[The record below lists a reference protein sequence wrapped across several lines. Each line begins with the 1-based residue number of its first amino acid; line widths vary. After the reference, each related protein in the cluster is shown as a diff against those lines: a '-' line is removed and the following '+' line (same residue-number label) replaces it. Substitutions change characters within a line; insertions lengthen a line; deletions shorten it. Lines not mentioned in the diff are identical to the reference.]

1 MGDNPQEF
9 TLKKACGHILEAVEG
24 EDAFRPGLLDTPR
37 RFTEAWKE
45 WTRGYNEDPTLI
57 LKTFKDGAANYD
69 EFVIVKDIP
78 AYSKCEHHLADIF
91 GVAHIGYI
99 PNGKIVGLSKLNRL
113 VECYGRRLQVQERW
127 TTQIADAIDKVL
139 KPRAVAVVLECRH
152 MCIESR
158 GISHQ
163 GSITVTSAL
172 RGAVTDEAA
181 ARAEFFRLIGK

>member
-1 MGDNPQEF
+1 MRNRDDF
-9 TLKKACGHILEAVEG
+9 DLTKACNHLLQAI
-24 EDAFRPGLLDTPR
+24 EDDPGARQGLIDTPR
-37 RFTEAWKE
+37 RFAEAWKE
-45 WTRGYNEDPTLI
+45 WTRGYNQDPKDI
-57 LKTFKDGAANYD
+57 LKTFEDGAANYD

-113 VECYGRRLQVQERW
+113 VECFGRRLQVQERW
-127 TTQIADAIDKVL
+127 TTQIADAIDKIL

-163 GSITVTSAL
+163 GSVTLTSAL
-172 RGAVTDEAA
+172 RGAVTEEAA